1 MSATNRYARVY
12 SQNLPAKR
20 RARNSLIH
28 VNVDKGVAELSG
40 PIFDE
45 RERQA
50 ALVAAENIAGVMAV
64 TDHLLWV
71 EPLSG
76 MMIDPLA

>member
-1 MSATNRYARVY
+1 
-12 SQNLPAKR
+12 
-20 RARNSLIH
+20 
-28 VNVDKGVAELSG
+28 VNVAKGVAELSG

-45 RERQA
+45 RERKA
-50 ALVAAENIAGVMAV
+50 ALVAAENIAGVKAV

-71 EPLSG
+71 DPLSG